1 VRTGVSSRG
10 DVPAGPRS
18 TEHDEMRLLR
28 DPRAGPPVEL
38 QGVGELPQLTTGVGV
53 TPVEIGG
60 QATSLNSMVR
70 RGSLA
75 GSRNVVSASVHSPR
89 SSPVSSHRN

>member
-1 VRTGVSSRG
+1 MSRRGRAVPNMMKCAYCATLAPVHRSSCRASGSSRN
-10 DVPAGPRS
+10 S
-18 TEHDEMRLLR
+18 RL
-28 DPRAGPPVEL
+28 GS
-38 QGVGELPQLTTGVGV
+38 GV

-60 QATSLNSMVR
+60 QATSLNSMAR

-89 SSPVSSHRN
+89 SSPVSWHRN